1 MLTQDHSYG
10 SRIELFSVLSLKE
23 HNLCIGLVQKLTV
36 NVSVNITK
44 KNKHRPFLKPFQ
56 QVCHRIFHSLT
67 LEVELAMLIDN
78 LILIIISRI
87 H

>member
-10 SRIELFSVLSLKE
+10 SPIEFFSVLSLKE

-44 KNKHRPFLKPFQ
+44 KK
-56 QVCHRIFHSLT
+56 
-67 LEVELAMLIDN
+67 
-78 LILIIISRI
+78 
-87 H
+87 